1 MHDQYPIKNFNP
13 GVFVKRILIL
23 PNPLKPKAIEFTGK
37 LVEMLIFRGF
47 EPVLELEISET
58 LDLPDG
64 GYFDFFDW
72 DGIDLVVVLGGD
84 GSMLN
89 AARRVYPHQI
99 PLLGINMGQ
108 LGYLTRIEINQ
119 VESALDDLKNG
130 DYRFE
135 ERAMLSAEVMRAG
148 TMVGELTGLNE
159 LVVAKGASARMIR
172 LETWIDDKYFT
183 TYPADGL
190 IIATATGSTAY
201 SLSAGGPILDP
212 RLAALLITPICS
224 HSLYSRPVVLYDKAQ
239 IKVILNAN
247 HMDINLTAD
256 GQTMINLE
264 PGDQINLRRAPFYTR
279 LIYFEN
285 QGVFDVLKSHLGEG
299 RI

>member
-1 MHDQYPIKNFNP
+1 
-13 GVFVKRILIL
+13 VKRILIL
-23 PNPLKPKAIEFTGK
+23 PNPLKRKAVEFTAK
-37 LVEMLIFRGF
+37 LVELLLIRGF
-47 EPVLELEISET
+47 EPVLEPEIAGT
-58 LDLPDG
+58 LKLPEPQKSV
-64 GYFDFFDW
+64 FHDW
-72 DGIDLVVVLGGD
+72 NGIDLIMVLGGD

-108 LGYLTRIEINQ
+108 LGFLTRIETPQ

-130 DYRFE
+130 VYYFE
-135 ERAMLSAEVMRAG
+135 ERAMLAAEVFRDAAL
-148 TMVGELTGLNE
+148 VGKLTGLNE

-212 RLAALLITPICS
+212 RLTAILISPICA
-224 HSLYSRPVVLYDKAQ
+224 HSLYSRPVVLHEAAQ
-239 IKVILNAN
+239 IKIILNAN
-247 HMDINLTAD
+247 HTDINLTAD
-256 GQTMINLE
+256 GQIGINLQ
-264 PGDQINLRRAPFYTR
+264 PGDQIHLQRAPYNTK

>member
-1 MHDQYPIKNFNP
+1 M
-13 GVFVKRILIL
+13 KRILIL
-23 PNPLKPKAIEFTGK
+23 PNPLKPNAIELTGK
-37 LVEMLIFRGF
+37 LVELLTVRGF
-47 EPVLELEISET
+47 DPVLEQEIAGA
-58 LDLPDG
+58 LNLPDLQR
-64 GYFDFFDW
+64 FDFDDW
-72 DGIDLVVVLGGD
+72 QGIDLIMVLGGD

-99 PLLGINMGQ
+99 PLLGINLGQ
-108 LGYLTRIEINQ
+108 LGFLTRIEIHQ
-119 VESALDDLKNG
+119 VESALDDLKKGN
-130 DYRFE
+130 YRLE
-135 ERAMLSAEVMRAG
+135 KRAMLSSEVTRGAI
-148 TMVGELTGLNE
+148 TVGQLTGLNE

-212 RLAALLITPICS
+212 RLAAILITPICA
-224 HSLYSRPVVLYDKAQ
+224 HSLYSRPVVLHDKAQ

-247 HMDINLTAD
+247 HTDINLTAD
-256 GQTMINLE
+256 GQTGINLQ
-264 PGDQINLRRAPFYTR
+264 PGDHIHLQQAPHHTK

-285 QGVFDVLKSHLGEG
+285 QGIFDVLKSHLGEG

>member
-1 MHDQYPIKNFNP
+1 M
-13 GVFVKRILIL
+13 KRILIL
-23 PNPLKPKAIEFTGK
+23 PNPLKPKAIEFSGK
-37 LVEMLIFRGF
+37 LIKLLTVRGF
-47 EPVLELEISET
+47 EPILEHEIAAT
-58 LDLPDG
+58 LNLPDQECFH
-64 GYFDFFDW
+64 FDDW
-72 DGIDLVVVLGGD
+72 HGIDLIMVLGGD

-99 PLLGINMGQ
+99 PLLGINLGQ
-108 LGYLTRIEINQ
+108 LGFLTRIELNQ
-119 VESALDDLKNG
+119 VEPALDDLKNG
-130 DYRFE
+130 NYRFE
-135 ERAMLSAEVMRAG
+135 ERAMLAAEVNRAG
-148 TMVGELTGLNE
+148 TSVGQLTGLNE

-212 RLAALLITPICS
+212 RLAALLITPICA
-224 HSLYSRPVVLYDKAQ
+224 HSLYSRPVVLHNKAQ

-247 HMDINLTAD
+247 HTDINLTAD
-256 GQTMINLE
+256 GQTGINLQ
-264 PGDQINLRRAPFYTR
+264 PGDQIHFQRAPFYTR